1 MFHGELMPIHPIEFR
16 YNTKEMRELFTEE
29 AKLQNWLDVE
39 AALAKAHAELGNIP
53 KSAAE
58 EIAKKASL
66 DFVKLERMKEIE
78 KEIHHDIM
86 AMVRAL
92 DEQCGG
98 EAGNYIHYGATSYD
112 IVDTALALQLKKA
125 LNVMESRV
133 IALLKLLLNLCD
145 EHKETLCIGRT
156 HGQHAIPTT
165 FGMKFAVWGAELGRN
180 LTRLRE
186 AQNRCL
192 RGKMS
197 GAVGTMASFGEKG
210 FEIQDLVMK
219 YLGLSPVLIA
229 NQVVQRDIH
238 AEIIVLLNFIA
249 STADKIAREIRNLQR
264 TEIGEIFEPFVK
276 KQVGSSTMSHKRNPH
291 KSERIVSIARRIK
304 SSLIV
309 AFDNISLEHERDL
322 TNSANERIVI
332 PETFILTDYILSQ
345 LISILTGL
353 EFNYDNINKNLDL
366 TQGQVLSEKI
376 MIELVKKGIGRQEAH
391 EILRKAGIASREE
404 GKSIKEILMTEPE
417 VNKLV
422 TVKELDEW
430 LDPRNYIGTAVEQ
443 VKKVIKELNHLI

>member
-1 MFHGELMPIHPIEFR
+1 MPIHPIEFR

-39 AALAKAHAELGNIP
+39 AALARAHAELGNIP
-53 KSAAE
+53 KSAAD
-58 EIAKKASL
+58 EIAKKANL

-92 DEQCGG
+92 DEQCAG

-125 LNVMESRV
+125 LNIMQHRV
-133 IALLKLLLNLCD
+133 IELLKLLLNLC
-145 EHKETLCIGRT
+145 EAHKETVCIGRT

-165 FGMKFAVWGAELGRN
+165 FGMKFAVWAAELGRN

-197 GAVGTMASFGEKG
+197 GAVGTMASFGDKG

-219 YLGLSPVLIA
+219 NLGLAPVLIA
-229 NQVVQRDIH
+229 NQVVQRDVH
-238 AEIIVLLNFIA
+238 AEIIVLLNFMA

-304 SSLIV
+304 SGLIV
-309 AFDNISLEHERDL
+309 VFDNISLEHERDL
-322 TNSANERIVI
+322 TNSANERIII
-332 PETFILTDYILSQ
+332 PETFILTDYILAQ
-345 LISILTGL
+345 LTSILTGL
-353 EFNYDNINKNLDL
+353 EFNYENIKRNLDL
-366 TQGQVLSEKI
+366 TRGQILSEKV

-391 EILRKAGIASREE
+391 EILRKSGIVSRKE
-404 GKSIKEILMTEPE
+404 GKSLKEVLTNDPK
-417 VNKLV
+417 VNQLV

-443 VKKVIKELNHLI
+443 VKKVIKELNQLI